1 LTKFSSSG
9 LPFLEPFF
17 FFSLVFG
24 SLFLFGC
31 ALLVLWSPSFIS
43 FFPLTYVYNMCKCG
57 GVIRYTVRRPKYPS
71 KSSHFL
77 GSLSINISRFECTTS
92 KEIYLKRTYSYV
104 SYLSYLII
112 LRNQCSRQNQCTAKT
127 RSHYLEGLNI

>member
-1 LTKFSSSG
+1 MTKFSSSG

-17 FFSLVFG
+17 FLSLVFG

-43 FFPLTYVYNMCKCG
+43 FFPLTYVYDICKCG

-71 KSSHFL
+71 KSSFFL
-77 GSLSINISRFECTTS
+77 GSLSISTLMCRLVDPSEGSTKTHISVNFTLKFLGSTLPTS
-92 KEIYLKRTYSYV
+92 PATLDPSPLPRHHAKRKEGI
-104 SYLSYLII
+104 
-112 LRNQCSRQNQCTAKT
+112 
-127 RSHYLEGLNI
+127 

>member
-17 FFSLVFG
+17 FLSLVFV

-43 FFPLTYVYNMCKCG
+43 FFPLTYVYVMCKCG
-57 GVIRYTVRRPKYPS
+57 GVIQYTVRRPKYPS
-71 KSSHFL
+71 KSSVFL
-77 GSLSINISRFECTTS
+77 GSLSWSANTISARKS
-92 KEIYLKRTYSYV
+92 KGAVTG
-104 SYLSYLII
+104 
-112 LRNQCSRQNQCTAKT
+112 
-127 RSHYLEGLNI
+127 RSAVFF